1 MSLKR
6 KRKTNTEN
14 TKENEPPKVNGIQDH
29 PNGATESLTIH
40 EAEETPSKRRR
51 GRPPGSVN
59 KPKSTPEA
67 PRFQETPRSRQ
78 TAKNL
83 FETPSKKPSTST
95 QKTDTPTLGNA
106 DRSARRK
113 SARVLVERITVANA
127 QADSAEEDD
136 LATRILDAEEEEEEE
151 DESVGASSDEEPV
164 AHAAPPD
171 TPSKRGKKGPRR
183 KRTPTPPH
191 DLPPHEQY
199 FFQNRPGNTKTSNN
213 TFSSRSLLSHEQYHN
228 QINAYKDAHADSYAY
243 LHSLHS
249 RSFPQ
254 WRFELSQAFS
264 ICLYGYG
271 SKRNLTASFA
281 QYLHSH
287 HPSTSSSPSPKIII
301 TNGYTPTL
309 TIRHLLTTLAT
320 AIYDCPASALPKLGA
335 QPREIL
341 DTILAHLSTSPPSEP
356 IYL

>member
-6 KRKTNTEN
+6 KRKAYPESS
-14 TKENEPPKVNGIQDH
+14 KENEQPTVNGTQDH

-40 EAEETPSKRRR
+40 EAPETPSKRRR
-51 GRPPGSVN
+51 GRPPGSTN
-59 KPKSTPEA
+59 KPKSTLEA
-67 PRFQETPRSRQ
+67 PRFQETPRLRQ
-78 TAKNL
+78 TAKRL
-83 FETPSKKPSTST
+83 FETPSKKSLNGPK
-95 QKTDTPTLGNA
+95 KTDTPSHGNA

-113 SARVLVERITVANA
+113 SARVLIERTTVANA
-127 QADSAEEDD
+127 QADSGEEDD
-136 LATRILDAEEEEEEE
+136 LASRILDAEEEEEEE
-151 DESVGASSDEEPV
+151 DESGGDSSDEEPV
-164 AHAAPPD
+164 AHAAPPE

-199 FFQNRPGNTKTSNN
+199 LFQNRPGNTKTSNN

-228 QINAYKDAHADSYAY
+228 QMNDYKDPHSDSYAY

-281 QYLHSH
+281 QYLHCRHS
-287 HPSTSSSPSPKIII
+287 STPSSPPPKLII

-309 TIRHLLTTLAT
+309 TI
-320 AIYDCPASALPKLGA
+320 
-335 QPREIL
+335 
-341 DTILAHLSTSPPSEP
+341 
-356 IYL
+356 